1 MSINLFL
8 LASEAA
14 NEHSGFG
21 INKDIFST
29 NLINILIILGVLIY
43 AGRGFLG
50 KVLSQRLE
58 TIQTAIQDAEKRK
71 QQAVAKLAEQQQKLT
86 QAQVEADRL
95 KAQAEA
101 DAKTAS
107 AAILATVDADIERL
121 KASAAQ
127 ELATEQEKVIIQL
140 RQQVSQKALAQ
151 VNAYFGRGL
160 SDSAQQQ
167 LVDRS
172 IALLVTSEGGKS

>member
-1 MSINLFL
+1 MFINLFL

-14 NEHSGFG
+14 TEHSGFG

-29 NLINILIILGVLIY
+29 NLINIVIILGVLIY

-71 QQAVAKLAEQQQKLT
+71 QDAVAQLADQQQKLT

-101 DAKTAS
+101 DAKLAS

-121 KASAAQ
+121 KVAAAQ

-160 SDSAQQQ
+160 SNSVQRD